1 MSFPRRR
8 ESIAIAV
15 WIPASAGMTSEKRF
29 IMINIIFQRLK
40 EQYRSVLIYTA
51 ALIAYALLMISI
63 FPTIQKMDLKAL
75 MASYPKELAKFFSS
89 SGIETYSTIEGYMAM
104 EYLSMFF
111 VIIIVFYIGSAAG
124 SAIAGTIEK
133 RTMDFNLS
141 QPVSRSK
148 LVLAE
153 AAVAVKYSALIVS
166 LVSLSMF
173 IFGQIFNTPFH
184 AKGLVA
190 FTVVAILFLWA
201 LYGIAIFLSSILRT
215 KLSVVLLIFGFVM
228 ASFVFSSLTRI
239 VEKIQH
245 LDKISIFY
253 LYSPEQLLKTG
264 TVNWNQ
270 AGILFLIFVLGLSAA
285 IVIFNRKD
293 I

>member
-1 MSFPRRR
+1 
-8 ESIAIAV
+8 
-15 WIPASAGMTSEKRF
+15 
-29 IMINIIFQRLK
+29 MINIIYQRLR
-40 EQYRSVLIYTA
+40 EQFRSVMIYA
-51 ALIAYALLMISI
+51 GALIAYALLMISI
-63 FPTIQKMDLKAL
+63 FPTIQKMDLQAL

-111 VIIIVFYIGSAAG
+111 VIIIIFYIGSAAG

-133 RTMDFNLS
+133 RTADFNLS
-141 QPVSRSK
+141 QPVSRLK

-153 AAVAVKYSALIVS
+153 AIVAAKYSALIVF

-173 IFGQIFNTPFH
+173 IFGKIFNAPFH
-184 AKGLVA
+184 IRGLAAFTLVA
-190 FTVVAILFLWA
+190 VLFLWA
-201 LYGIAIFLSSILRT
+201 LYGIAIFLSSMLRT
-215 KLSVVLLIFGFVM
+215 KLSVVLLTFGFVLG
-228 ASFVFSSLTRI
+228 SYVFSSLTRI

-253 LYSPEQLLKTG
+253 LYNPEQLLKTG
-264 TVNWNQ
+264 NINWTH
-270 AGILFLIFVLGLSAA
+270 AGALFLIFALGLTSA
-285 IVIFNRKD
+285 IVIFNKKD